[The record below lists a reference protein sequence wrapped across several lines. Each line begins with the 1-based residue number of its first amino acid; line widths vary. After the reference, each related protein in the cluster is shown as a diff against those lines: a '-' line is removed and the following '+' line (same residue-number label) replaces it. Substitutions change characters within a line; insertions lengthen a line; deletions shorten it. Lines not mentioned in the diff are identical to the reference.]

1 MELATTPPRF
11 DGRTVLVTGA
21 TGGLGAEI
29 CRRLAGEGGRV
40 VVTDLDVSRCH
51 ELLDA
56 LPGEGHRALHL
67 DVASED
73 SWTEVLGEVSATGG
87 LHALVNNAALGSI
100 ATVEDESMEHWDQ
113 VVRVDQTGT
122 FLGMKH
128 GGPLVEASGGGAI
141 VNICSILG
149 TVGGFGNSFAY
160 HAAKGAVRTMTKN
173 AALHWATRGV
183 RVNSLHPGF
192 IGTPQL
198 LERYEGSERHAGM
211 LAQTPMG
218 RLGTPVE
225 IAAVVAFLASDD
237 AAYMTGSEI
246 YADGGWTAR

>member
-1 MELATTPPRF
+1 MELAMPTPRF
-11 DGRTVLVTGA
+11 AGRTVLVTGA
-21 TGGLGAEI
+21 TGGLGTEI
-29 CRRLAGEGGRV
+29 CRRVAGEGGRV
-40 VVTDLDVSRCH
+40 VVTDLEEAPCRQ
-51 ELLDA
+51 LADA
-56 LPGEGHRALHL
+56 LPGDGHRGLRL

-73 SWTEVLGEVSATGG
+73 SWVAALAQVAAADG
-87 LHALVNNAALGSI
+87 LHALVNNAALGSL
-100 ATVEDESMEHWDQ
+100 ATVEDESVEHWDR

-128 GGPLVEASGGGAI
+128 GGPLIASSGGGAI
-141 VNICSILG
+141 VNLCSILG

-173 AALHWATRGV
+173 AALHWADRGV

-198 LERYEGSERHAGM
+198 LERFEGSERHAGM
-211 LAQTPMG
+211 LAGTPMG
-218 RLGTPVE
+218 RLGTPAE

-237 AAYMTGSEI
+237 AAYMTGSEV